1 MAKACFLDLNQ
12 CNHDRPD
19 YDDSVF
25 LPGKKGEFFMFAPLR
40 WPPRAPLAAALNK
53 LPHTLGGAVR
63 LLPFAM
69 QRPWILFVLQQVLH
83 EHIQRGDLDF
93 LSGRQLQVWIS
104 DADIRLTFGMQQRL
118 LMLSQSREADT
129 IIRGKL
135 SDFILLAS
143 RSEDPDTLFFQ
154 RRLVIEGNTDLGLE
168 MKNVLDTLDSDSL
181 PARLQAALTWLAQQY
196 QQPGEVIKA
205 V

>member
-1 MAKACFLDLNQ
+1 
-12 CNHDRPD
+12 
-19 YDDSVF
+19 
-25 LPGKKGEFFMFAPLR
+25 MFAPLA
-40 WPPRAPLAAALNK
+40 WPPRTPLAAALSR
-53 LPHTLGGAVR
+53 LPQVLGGAAR
-63 LLPFAM
+63 WLPFAV
-69 QRPWILFVLQQVLH
+69 QRPWILLILQQVLR

-93 LSGRQLQVWIS
+93 LSGRHLQVWIS
-104 DADIRLTFGMQQRL
+104 DAGIRLTFGIQQGRL
-118 LMLSQSREADT
+118 TLSQTREADT

-143 RSEDPDTLFFQ
+143 RHEDPDTLFFQ

-168 MKNVLDTLDSDSL
+168 MKNVLDTLDSETL

-196 QQPGEVIKA
+196 QQSADAIKA